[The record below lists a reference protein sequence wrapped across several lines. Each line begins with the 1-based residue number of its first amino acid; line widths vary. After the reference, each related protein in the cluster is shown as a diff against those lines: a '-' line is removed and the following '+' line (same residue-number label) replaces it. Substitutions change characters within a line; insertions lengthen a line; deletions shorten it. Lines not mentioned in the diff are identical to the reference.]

1 MSGVTVVKLL
11 KNRSGGGRAGRNWTG
26 GWSIDETAASR
37 AQSNRVEAVMP
48 ATLNKTY
55 TTYGLSLW
63 RWVSASLEERDSLV
77 RERIDAELEMVL
89 EDAGLYRAPDGVDP
103 DLLLRYEAAPGVLV
117 AELVDARTNEG
128 VWKTDLRGDARG
140 RAEEPLR
147 NAWRV

>member
-1 MSGVTVVKLL
+1 
-11 KNRSGGGRAGRNWTG
+11 
-26 GWSIDETAASR
+26 
-37 AQSNRVEAVMP
+37 MP

-55 TTYGLSLW
+55 ATYGLSLW

-89 EDAGLYRAPDGVDP
+89 EDAGLHRAPDGVDP

-128 VWKTDLRGDARG
+128 VWKTDMRGDARAQ
-140 RAEEPLR
+140 AEEPLR